1 MRVSFFLV
9 IGLLLGGCAAA
20 PVRSV
25 NTVAVA
31 PDILLVMPSP
41 GDLGR
46 PVDVMQL
53 ITARRGSEIYVFEG
67 RLSAT
72 ADGLLLVGTDTM
84 GQRLLTIRWTEGRME
99 VERASWLPDSV
110 RPENV
115 LADII
120 LVYWPESSVRRALA
134 PSGASLESSAES
146 RVIRQHGDVII
157 DVRYEGQPWSGVARL
172 RNLAWIYEIE
182 VRSVSVTP

>member
-1 MRVSFFLV
+1 MRVSFVLAL
-9 IGLLLGGCAAA
+9 GLLLGACVA

-25 NTVAVA
+25 DTVAVA

-46 PVDVMQL
+46 LVDVMQL
-53 ITARRGSEIYVFEG
+53 ITARRGSDVYVFEG

-72 ADGLLLVGTDTM
+72 ADSLLLVGMDGM
-84 GQRLLTIRWTEGRME
+84 GQRILTIRWTEGRME
-99 VERASWLPDSV
+99 VERASWLPESV

-120 LVYWPESSVRRALA
+120 LVYWPEDSLRRALA
-134 PSGASLESSAES
+134 PSGASLESSAGS
-146 RVIRQHGDVII
+146 RVIRQHGNDII
-157 DVRYEGQPWSGVARL
+157 DVHYEGQPWSGVARL
-172 RNLAWIYEIE
+172 RNLAWKYEIE

>member
-1 MRVSFFLV
+1 MRVSCVLV
-9 IGLLLGGCAAA
+9 VGLLLAACAA

-25 NTVAVA
+25 DAVAVA

-46 PVDVMQL
+46 PVDVIQL
-53 ITARRGSEIYVFEG
+53 ITARRGSEVYVFEG

-72 ADGLLLVGTDTM
+72 AERLLLVGTNTL
-84 GQRLLTIRWTEGRME
+84 GQRALTIRWTKGRME
-99 VERASWLPDSV
+99 VERSSWLPDSL

-120 LVYWPESSVRRALA
+120 LIYWPEASLRRALA
-134 PSGASLESSAES
+134 PSGASLDSSAAF
-146 RVIRQHGDVII
+146 RVIRQHGDDII

-172 RNLAWIYEIE
+172 RNLAWNYEIE

>member
-1 MRVSFFLV
+1 MRVSFVLAV
-9 IGLLLGGCAAA
+9 GLLLGACAA
-20 PVRSV
+20 PVRSID
-25 NTVAVA
+25 TVAVA
-31 PDILLVMPSP
+31 PNILLVMPSP

-53 ITARRGSEIYVFEG
+53 ITARRGSDVYVFEG

-72 ADGLLLVGTDTM
+72 AESLLLVGMDGM
-84 GQRLLTIRWTEGRME
+84 GQRILTIRWTEGRME
-99 VERASWLPDSV
+99 VERAAWLPDSL

-120 LVYWPESSVRRALA
+120 LVYWPEASLRRALA
-134 PSGASLESSAES
+134 ASGASLESNTVS
-146 RVIRQHGDVII
+146 RVIRQHGDDII
-157 DVRYEGQPWSGVARL
+157 DVRYEGEPWSGVARL
-172 RNLAWIYEIE
+172 RNLAWNYEIE